1 MGLFCKLTKMKTLLV
16 DDDELIRED
25 LSLAFMKK
33 GCLLLVTETNLMA
46 S

>member
-1 MGLFCKLTKMKTLLV
+1 MGLFRKLTKMKTLLV

-33 GCLLLVTETNLMA
+33 GGLFAGN
-46 S
+46 